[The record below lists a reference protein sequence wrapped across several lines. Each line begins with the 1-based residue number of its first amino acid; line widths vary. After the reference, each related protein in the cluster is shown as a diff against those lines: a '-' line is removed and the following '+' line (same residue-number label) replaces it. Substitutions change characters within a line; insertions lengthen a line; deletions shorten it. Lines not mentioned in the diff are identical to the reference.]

1 MEQKSPEKRAL
12 ALDAL
17 RGFAILTM
25 ILSGRVPFGVLPGW
39 MYHVQVPPPLHKF
52 NPALPGISWVDLVFP
67 FFLFSMGAAFPF
79 ALSKRREAGD
89 SKLKLTGFMIQRG
102 MLLAFFAVVIQH
114 IRPNTIDPNLP
125 VSANLLGL
133 LTFGFLFLIFY
144 RYPKSIAQN
153 YQYILKGVGY
163 LGIIL
168 FLWFISY
175 PDGSGFSIKRFDIII
190 LVLSNVAVVGSAIW
204 LISEKNLMLR
214 IGFIA
219 ICLAIRLSNSVDGSW
234 INEINKGYGQLTGN
248 FSPIVLFNFNF
259 LKYLFIVLPGTI
271 AGEIILRWINS
282 KDEINKSV
290 DQSKKYMPLA
300 ILMFAMILLLL
311 VGMYSR
317 MVLLTTVISIAAL
330 SLAYYSIRKTG
341 DSFSKMILTLFQW
354 GFFWLIL
361 GLLFEPFE
369 GGIKKDNSTMSYYFI
384 TNGLALF
391 MLIGFSIIIDYF
403 RKQKFLQLLIDNGQN
418 PMLAYAG
425 GTNLLTPVVTLL
437 YVDYFLAQV
446 LSTPWLG
453 VLKGIILTT
462 LLALAVSFFTK
473 RKIFWRS

>member
-1 MEQKSPEKRAL
+1 MEQKVTEKRAL

-52 NPALPGISWVDLVFP
+52 DPSIPGISWVDLVFP

-79 ALSKRREAGD
+79 ALTRRREAGD
-89 SKLKLTGFMIQRG
+89 SKLKLTGFMFRRG
-102 MLLAFFAVVIQH
+102 LLLAFFAVVIQH
-114 IRPNTIDPNLP
+114 IRPHTIDPSLP
-125 VSANLLGL
+125 ISANLLAL

-144 RYPKSIAQN
+144 RYPKSIKRN
-153 YQYILKGVGY
+153 YQIILKGVGY
-163 LGIIL
+163 IGIIM
-168 FLWFISY
+168 FLYIISY
-175 PDGSGFSIKRFDIII
+175 SDGSGFSIKRFDIII

-204 LISEKNLMLR
+204 LITEKNIMLR

-234 INEINKGYGQLTGN
+234 INEINKAYTQVASGFHPLY
-248 FSPIVLFNFNF
+248 LFNFNF

-271 AGEIILRWINS
+271 AGEIILQWMNS
-282 KDEINKSV
+282 KDETVKTHDN
-290 DQSKKYMPLA
+290 SKKYIPFA

-311 VGMYSR
+311 AGMYTR
-317 MVLLTTVISIAAL
+317 MVMLTTIISAIAL
-330 SLAYYSIRKTG
+330 SLAYLSVRKTD
-341 DSFSKMILTLFQW
+341 DSFSKMVLSLFQW
-354 GFFWLIL
+354 GFFWLML
-361 GLLFEPFE
+361 GLLAEPFE
-369 GGIKKDNSTMSYYFI
+369 GGIKKDVSTMSYYFV
-384 TNGLALF
+384 TNGLAMF
-391 MLIGFSIIIDYF
+391 MLIGFSIIIDYL
-403 RKQKFLQLLIDNGQN
+403 RKAKWVQLLIDNGQN

-425 GTNLLTPVVTLL
+425 GTNLLTPIATLL
-437 YVDYFLAQV
+437 YIEYFLGQMLA
-446 LSTPWLG
+446 TPWLG